1 MTPGGK
7 VGGHM
12 STTFSA
18 CGMKTLQSMMAS
30 VLGRVRLRHVFCS
43 ILSVSLAACITT
55 PGELVDS
62 RSKVYSPGIGND
74 RSHKS
79 VAVFLNWNG
88 SCALGKCD
96 APPLTL
102 HDRAASCIQS
112 GLQRVNPDLR
122 AIAGPVELRQDT
134 SALVADPREH
144 GQPDSRFDTD
154 LVSKLREKEIRYAV
168 VLDISRVWAP
178 GPQRKH
184 VDVTAHGAEYILLI
198 AVARSARTPLHARA
212 EAILIDLDSRRWL
225 ARIHSDF
232 KDTEIDGAVVILPV
246 PIPIILDNSSS
257 AALSAC
263 EKVGEELGYLLAGKQ
278 GSP

>member
-1 MTPGGK
+1 MN
-7 VGGHM
+7 
-12 STTFSA
+12 TTIS
-18 CGMKTLQSMMAS
+18 GRRLKTLQRMTAS
-30 VLGRVRLRHVFCS
+30 VCCRVRLGHFFCA
-43 ILSVSLAACITT
+43 ILSVSLAACMTT
-55 PGELVDS
+55 AGELVEAQ
-62 RSKVYSPGIGND
+62 SKVYSPVIGNE
-74 RSHKS
+74 RVNKT

-88 SCALGKCD
+88 SCALGACD

-112 GLQRVNPDLR
+112 GLVRVNPDLR

-184 VDVTAHGAEYILLI
+184 VDVTASGAEYILLI
-198 AVARSARTPLHARA
+198 AVARSAKTPLHARA

-246 PIPIILDNSSS
+246 PIPIFLDNSSS

-263 EKVGEELGYLLAGKQ
+263 EKVGEELAYLLSAKR